1 MLGIGLVEVSGWV
14 CFLCLLTLVLIGGF
28 VIAHGGLWLG
38 LWFGVLRVFGDLRL
52 VSLCGVIFDLQ
63 VTGCFG
69 LGCVD
74 VWLFADLCLYCF
86 VVANCV
92 VLGWL

>member
-1 MLGIGLVEVSGWV
+1 M
-14 CFLCLLTLVLIGGF
+14 
-28 VIAHGGLWLG
+28 IAHGGLWLG

-69 LGCVD
+69 LVGVSMC
-74 VWLFADLCLYCF
+74 
-86 VVANCV
+86 
-92 VLGWL
+92 GWLRICAYIVLWLLIVLVWVGCRV